1 MMSHPAEHA
10 MLGYAEAYHKL
21 YRRMPKDLR
30 AIDKSWIFVNGAR
43 IHAAELEQMT
53 LLMQTEYAQTE
64 VHKRTVVSRLIGWLK
79 Q

>member
-1 MMSHPAEHA
+1 MSHHAEQA

-21 YRRMPKDLR
+21 YQRMPKDLR
-30 AIDKSWIFVNGAR
+30 AIDETWIFVNGAR

-53 LLMQTEYAQTE
+53 LLMQKEYARTAL
-64 VHKRTVVSRLIGWLK
+64 HKRSVVTRLIEWLK